1 MVSQGN
7 AGASSAAPPLRYAG
21 GVSPLETSAVTLA
34 PLQLDD
40 VEAMAEMTERNRDDL
55 AGVSPSEAGAEGVD
69 GMRRRVERV
78 LAEVETGQ
86 RVYWTIR
93 VDGVIA
99 GDIVLSHIQRGAL
112 QRANLGYMVDSRHRG
127 RGVAT
132 AAARLAVERAFG
144 EVGLH
149 RVEAGTKLDNVAS
162 QRVLERVGFTRVG
175 VQRALLRIGDRWE
188 DHYLYE
194 LVGPDTAPHG
204 RRGDGGGGVAGIDH
218 VQLAMPAGG
227 EQRAVAFY
235 AGVLGLGQVAKPAS
249 LAARGG
255 CWFQR
260 GTARIHLGVEDGFR
274 AARKA
279 HPALLV
285 HDLAALTAR
294 LREAGAAVDDGEPLE
309 GFDRAYVDDPFGNRI
324 ELLEPV
330 AAH

>member
-1 MVSQGN
+1 MTTMD
-7 AGASSAAPPLRYAG
+7 
-21 GVSPLETSAVTLA
+21 TSAVTLA

-40 VEAMAEMTERNRDDL
+40 VDAMAEMTDRNREDL
-55 AGVSPSEAGAEGVD
+55 AEVSPSDASADGVD
-69 GMRRRVERV
+69 GMRRRIERV
-78 LAEVETGQ
+78 LAEVDGGQ

-112 QRANLGYMVDSRHRG
+112 QRANLGYMVDNRHRG

-132 AAARLAVERAFG
+132 TAARLAVERAFG

-175 VQRALLRIGDRWE
+175 VQRALLHIAGRWE

-194 LVGPDTAPHG
+194 LVGPHTAPPPVPNNAG
-204 RRGDGGGGVAGIDH
+204 TSVVGIDH
-218 VQLAMPAGG
+218 VQLAMPGGG
-227 EQRAVAFY
+227 EERAVAFY
-235 AGVLGLGQVAKPAS
+235 AGLLGLGQVAKPAN
-249 LAARGG
+249 LASRGG
-255 CWFQR
+255 CWFER
-260 GTARIHLGVEDGFR
+260 GAARIHLGVEDGFR

-285 HDLAALTAR
+285 QDLPTLRAR
-294 LREAGAAVDDGEPLE
+294 LRGAGVAVSDGEPLA
-309 GFDRAYVDDPFGNRI
+309 GFDHAYVDDPFGNRI
-324 ELLEPV
+324 ELVEPRPSR
-330 AAH
+330 